1 MDFTFYRPKMRHWTD
16 NPEAR
21 DTIFHREESVTRQP
35 VLGADA
41 NDFATIDA
49 CHRNVV
55 TRSYSCRLEL
65 GRYGVA
71 NMTSMQSY
79 VATIGASTVQLHAED
94 AALRQTD
101 NLETFAATAVAEP
114 SEGRAANSDRRRLGR
129 IDDVN
134 PTLIPLLRG
143 NVAARRVFEDNFE
156 NDLGATIGIIATLKL
171 SVLIWGVIAF
181 VAWCLL
187 WR

>member
-1 MDFTFYRPKMRHWTD
+1 MDFTFCRPKMRYWAD
-16 NPEAR
+16 DADAR
-21 DTIFHREESVTRQP
+21 DTIFHRDESVTRQP
-35 VLGADA
+35 VLGGDA
-41 NDFATIDA
+41 NDVATIDA
-49 CHRNVV
+49 CHGNAVA
-55 TRSYSCRLEL
+55 RSYSCRLEL

-71 NMTSMQSY
+71 STTATQSY
-79 VATIGASTVQLHAED
+79 VATIGASTLQLLAED

-101 NLETFAATAVAEP
+101 NLEAFAATAVVEP

-134 PTLIPLLRG
+134 PTLIPLLRS
-143 NVAARRVFEDNFE
+143 NAPAKRIIEDNLQ
-156 NDLGATIGIIATLKL
+156 NGLRPAIGILIGLWL

-181 VAWCLL
+181 LAWCFF

>member
-1 MDFTFYRPKMRHWTD
+1 MDFTFCRPKMRYWTD
-16 NPEAR
+16 NADAR
-21 DTIFHREESVTRQP
+21 GTTLHRDESVTRQP

-41 NDFATIDA
+41 NDLATTDA
-49 CHRNVV
+49 CHRNAVAK
-55 TRSYSCRLEL
+55 SYSCRPEL

-71 NMTSMQSY
+71 STTSTQSY
-79 VATIGASTVQLHAED
+79 VATIGASTLQLLAED

-101 NLETFAATAVAEP
+101 NLEAFAATAVVEP

-134 PTLIPLLRG
+134 LTLIPLLRSNAG
-143 NVAARRVFEDNFE
+143 ARRIFEDNFE
-156 NDLGATIGIIATLKL
+156 NDLGPAIGVIAALKL
-171 SVLIWGVIAF
+171 SLLIWGVITF